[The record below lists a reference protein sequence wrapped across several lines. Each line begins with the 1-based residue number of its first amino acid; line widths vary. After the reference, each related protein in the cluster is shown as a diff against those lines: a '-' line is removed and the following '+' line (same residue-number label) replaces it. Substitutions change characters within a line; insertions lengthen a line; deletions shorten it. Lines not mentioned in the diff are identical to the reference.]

1 MKKKIISVL
10 LALLVLFVSQVAVF
24 AHPEFVREGSHGTVS
39 NLITVKKPDT
49 ATTSTVKSTY
59 SITGVGSVGV
69 SVCFYLFDGT
79 AYQPQKNADGTLATY
94 TIGSSGV
101 FYRQISLKEGTNRI
115 LVRAQAP
122 DGNYQLKYLT
132 INVVKSDVVAD
143 VQAFSLN
150 VQSKLNGWLN

>member
-10 LALLVLFVSQVAVF
+10 LAFVILFTAQIAVF
-24 AHPEFVREGSHGTVS
+24 AHPEHVQEGSHSTVS
-39 NLITVKKPDT
+39 NLITIKKPDT
-49 ATTSTVKSTY
+49 ATTSTLKSTY
-59 SITGVGSVGV
+59 SITGVGSTGV
-69 SVCFYLFDGT
+69 SLCFYVFDGT
-79 AYQPQKNADGTLATY
+79 QYTAQKNADGFVATY

-101 FYRQISLKEGTNRI
+101 FYRQVSLKEGTNRI
-115 LVRAQAP
+115 LVRAEAP